1 MTKHHFSVSP
11 WLAVIAG
18 ILAGCQPNLVD
29 VVPIAPDGPVSYS
42 QDVHPILVRSCG
54 GFGCHI
60 NETTNG
66 VNLTNYLQVTNS
78 IGYQYGKKIVLPGDA
93 AGSPLVDKMKA
104 HPKHGAHMPPGGGQV
119 SAAELGI
126 IMAWIDDGAKNN

>member
-1 MTKHHFSVSP
+1 MRKHPIRLGLLLVAVAAVFVS
-11 WLAVIAG
+11 
-18 ILAGCQPNLVD
+18 CQNSIVD
-29 VVPIAPDGPVSYS
+29 VIPVAPDGPVSFS

-60 NETTNG
+60 NESING

-78 IGYQYGKKIVLPGDA
+78 IGYQYGEKIVIPGDA
-93 AGSPLVDKMKA
+93 AGSPLVDKLKA
-104 HPKHGAHMPPGGGQV
+104 HPKHGAHMPPGGRQV